1 MNRKPYQ
8 QTQAATWWFKNPY
21 YRFYM
26 LREATSVP
34 VFLYAVWLM
43 LGLFRFS
50 QGAIEFNGWLAL
62 NTSGIGQLL
71 HLIVFAAALLHAYTW
86 FQLTPK
92 ILVLRLGSLRV
103 PDNWV
108 MIGHYVV
115 WVLVTIGMLWLA
127 IAG

>member
-8 QTQAATWWFKNPY
+8 RPQAATWWLKNGY

-43 LGLFRFS
+43 VGLFRLN
-50 QGAIEFNGWLAL
+50 QGALEFNGWLAL
-62 NTSGIGQLL
+62 NTSAIGQIL
-71 HLIVFAAALLHAYTW
+71 HLVVLAAALLHAYTW

-92 ILVLRLGSLRV
+92 ILVLRFGSFQV

-108 MIGHYVV
+108 MTGHYVV